1 MRSRLLIISPDLRLR
16 AHLAHLVS
24 RAGYHAEIADSPQHA
39 RRLDLHEIALA
50 LVALEKLGPEEV
62 AAIDDL
68 RATLGGVLT
77 LAPRGTSNA
86 SGYDLAD
93 AADEAELLARISTAL
108 APQPEPEAV
117 EPILEFAG
125 FCLDLGGHSLLGR
138 DGKEVAL
145 THSEFGL
152 LRAFVERA
160 GRVLSRDQLMQLI
173 AGRDAEAY
181 DRSVDMQIL
190 RLRRKI
196 ESDPK
201 HPSLIVTVPGT
212 GYKFAATVGQIERIT
227 RPDQIPAASS
237 LEGKSRTPERR
248 HVTALAAELVPFE
261 GSRLPDDPEELRTII
276 DLFRGHAVAVL
287 NQHGA
292 PIVEGH
298 GREIVAYFNFPFEQE
313 DAAER
318 ALHAGIALVRPP
330 TEGGALN
337 PCGFAIRVGVSSGRV
352 IAELGGEI
360 VGETPAEARRLCE
373 MAERGQALVAA
384 GTRQQAG
391 ELFTYS
397 YLGPI
402 FPNSGG
408 GPLQVWEVVGPS
420 AHSSRSEALFAARKS
435 DLIGRD
441 EELSRLLDEWS
452 KAKAGNGR
460 LLLVCGEAGIG
471 KSRLVSALEER
482 LAEESHASWRYF
494 CSALHRYSSF
504 HPVIARWKQEAGFTQ
519 RDSDKT
525 RLEKLE
531 ALLAPENLASA
542 DFALIAALLSVPL
555 GENYPRVELSSRES
569 KQRTF
574 AVLLRRL
581 ASVASRAPVLMLLED
596 AQWADASS
604 LELFHEVVDCIQE
617 LPLLVIVTY
626 RPEFTPPWI
635 DRAGVGLIALGRL
648 DREQSGALVARASA
662 DRSIGRE
669 QQERIVARADG
680 VPLFIECLTQ
690 AVLED
695 CEHPGEVEL
704 STSIPPSVH
713 AMLGARLDR
722 FPVAKQIAQIGAAI
736 GREFAHKLL
745 AAVASMPDARI
756 AQGLDELIAAGLVTR
771 RRNSSDPVYLF
782 KHALIQEAAYSMLL
796 REPRQTLHAKI
807 AKALENTFPTV
818 GDNEP
823 EILAHHCAE
832 GGLIEEAVSW
842 YLRAGKRAASISANA
857 EAISQLNRG
866 LSLVTSIGEPEA
878 QSRWRLELSL
888 ALLTPLI
895 STYGYTSPELNTTLD
910 SLLQLS
916 KLKPVTREIFPVLYG
931 RLTFEVATGFL
942 DKALGHAWEALR
954 HAKLLSDGEGTGIQ
968 RHSIGS
974 LLLYRGRLRSATRIL
989 LTALPEFE
997 EEKYTNSAYVFG
1009 QDHYVLVASYL
1020 GISHWLLGFTEEAF
1034 QYAER
1039 ALRRA
1044 RSLKHPNTLCLALT
1058 FAGCFLP
1065 AFCQNPEKVRIAA
1078 SELLELASTHQLSIW
1093 LPTGTILLGQALVE
1107 MDCFEEGIEK
1117 MQTAV
1122 STLERHH
1129 LRFGLPLWASWIASA
1144 CVQSGRLE
1152 EGRAA
1157 LARGWSVSKFGEHW
1171 MDAEL
1176 HRLEG
1181 ELLLADSGATQ
1192 INNVERHF
1200 LTGLQTAKK
1209 QCSRSLELR
1218 ASNSL
1223 ARFYDSQGESEK
1235 ANALLTSTC
1244 RDLTDKYRL

>member
-1 MRSRLLIISPDLRLR
+1 MRRQIIVIGPDARVRARL
-16 AHLAHLVS
+16 AQLVS
-24 RAGYHAEIADSPQHA
+24 RGGYRAEVAESIRQA

-50 LVALEKLGPEEV
+50 IVALERLGSEE
-62 AAIDDL
+62 AEEIDEL
-68 RATLGGVLT
+68 RARLGTVLT
-77 LAPRGTSNA
+77 VAPPGSLNV
-86 SGYDLAD
+86 SGYDLVNAD
-93 AADEAELLARISTAL
+93 DEGGLLARVSKAL
-108 APQPEPEAV
+108 APTSEPEAV
-117 EPILEFAG
+117 EMALEFAG
-125 FCLDLGGHSLLGR
+125 YCLHLGGHSLVGP
-138 DGKEVAL
+138 DDKEVPL

-152 LRAFVERA
+152 LCAFVQRP
-160 GRVLSRDQLMQLI
+160 GRVLSRDQLMQLT

-181 DRSVDMQIL
+181 DRSVDMQIM
-190 RLRRKI
+190 RVRRKI
-196 ESDPK
+196 EPDPK
-201 HPSLIVTVPGT
+201 RPSLIVTVPGS
-212 GYKFAATVGQIERIT
+212 GYKFAAAVRRIEPAT
-227 RPDQIPAASS
+227 RPDQNPAAFP
-237 LEGKSRTPERR
+237 LEGRPSTPERR
-248 HVTALAAELVPFE
+248 RITALAAELLPLE
-261 GSRLPDDPEELRTII
+261 GSVLPDDPEELRKII
-276 DLFRGHAVAVL
+276 DLFRGHAGATL
-287 NQHGA
+287 NRHGA

-298 GREIVAYFNFPFEQE
+298 GREIVAYFSFPFEQE

-318 ALHAGIALVRPP
+318 ALYAGLALARLPS
-330 TEGGALN
+330 EIEAQNLS
-337 PCGFAIRVGVSSGRV
+337 GFAIRVGVSSGLV

-360 VGETPAEARRLCE
+360 VGEVPAHARRLCE
-373 MAERGQALVAA
+373 MAERGQAILEAE
-384 GTRQQAG
+384 TRRQAG
-391 ELFTYS
+391 ELFAYS
-397 YLGPI
+397 YLGPVLI
-402 FPNSGG
+402 DGA
-408 GPLQVWEVVGPS
+408 GPSQVYEVKGPS
-420 AHSSRSEALFAARKS
+420 AHSSRSEALFTAGKS
-435 DLIGRD
+435 ELIGRD
-441 EELSRLLDEWS
+441 EELSRLLDEWC

-460 LLLVCGEAGIG
+460 LFLVCGEAGIG

-482 LAEESHASWRYF
+482 LAQASHASWRYF
-494 CSALHRYSSF
+494 CSALHRDSSF

-519 RDSDKT
+519 GDSDKT
-525 RLEKLE
+525 QLEKLE

-555 GENYPRVELSSRES
+555 GEDYPRVELTSRES

-581 ASVASRAPVLMLLED
+581 ASVASRAPVLMLVED

-604 LELFHEVVDCIQE
+604 LELFDEVVDCIQE

-635 DRAGVGLIALGRL
+635 GRAGVGLIALGRL

-690 AVLED
+690 AVIQD

-704 STSIPPSVH
+704 STSIPASVH
-713 AMLGARLDR
+713 AMLVAPLDR

-745 AAVASMPDARI
+745 AAVASLPDAQI

-782 KHALIQEAAYSMLL
+782 KHALIQEAAYSLLL

-807 AKALENTFPTV
+807 AKALGNTFPTV

-832 GGLIEEAVSW
+832 GGLTEEAVSW

-866 LSLVTSIGEPEA
+866 FSLATSIGEPEA
-878 QSRWRLELSL
+878 QSRWRLQLSL

-895 STYGYTSPELNTTLD
+895 SIYGYASPELNTALD

-916 KLKPVTREIFPVLYG
+916 KFKPITREIFPVLYG
-931 RLTFEVATGFL
+931 RVTFEVATGFL
-942 DKALGHAWEALR
+942 DKALSHAWEALR

-997 EEKYTNSAYVFG
+997 EEKYTNSAYVYG
-1009 QDHYVLVASYL
+1009 QDHFVLVASYL
-1020 GISHWLLGFTEEAF
+1020 AVSHWLLGSADEAS
-1034 QYAER
+1034 QYAEK
-1039 ALRRA
+1039 ALQRA

-1058 FAGCFLP
+1058 FAGGFLP

-1078 SELLELASTHQLSIW
+1078 SELIELASTHQLSIW

-1107 MDCFEEGIEK
+1107 MDCVEEGIEK
-1117 MQTAV
+1117 MQTGV

-1144 CVQSGRLE
+1144 CVQSGQLD

-1181 ELLLADSGATQ
+1181 ELLLADSDVAQ
-1192 INNVERHF
+1192 INNVEQHF
-1200 LTGLQTAKK
+1200 LMALKTGKK

-1223 ARFYDSQGESEK
+1223 VQFYRSQGETEK
-1235 ANALLTSTC
+1235 ANALLTSTSG
-1244 RDLTDKYRL
+1244 DLTDRYRL